1 MMKGY
6 KIHLTEY
13 LEQNYNNFSEKKAV
27 IYKDQSI
34 SFCNLHKKAISLAKY
49 ISQKL
54 SGLKNSII
62 AVYLPKSIDS
72 VVADLAVLY
81 SANAYMNLDITNPSH
96 RLKNIVS
103 QVKPSLVI
111 TYSDLDTSFMNELF
125 QAQKDNS
132 NTSEVCFLDRINDE
146 LLVYENNICEASE
159 LIKDLVDTD
168 PCCVI
173 NTSGSTGI
181 PKAVVLNHRSFI
193 DFTESIR
200 HENMFSESEIIG
212 SLSPY
217 VFDIYSFELCMMM
230 AFGATLV
237 IIPDN
242 YSLFPVKILN
252 LLELHNVTYIFWVPT
267 IMVNIANMDL
277 LSKIKLDSLKMVWF
291 AGEVFPTAKFN
302 YWYDRL
308 SSHCRFMNFYGP
320 IEITLDCLFYEVKSR
335 LDDNTPIPIGKP
347 FRNTAVLVLD
357 DDNHKVDFGSEG
369 ELCIRG
375 SSLAMGYYNDPEKT
389 SKAFVQNPLNNSYPE
404 LIYRTG
410 DIVKQDKDGN
420 FVYIGRKDTLV
431 KRFGYRIE
439 LSEIEHVIVNVLKMA
454 KNCCVVYLSESKD
467 LFLVYENNIEINT
480 KQWHLSLMSVFPKY
494 MIPNKYVRL
503 DELPRNLNGKIDRNL
518 IKSKIVGDEW

>member
-1 MMKGY
+1 MSKY
-6 KIHLTEY
+6 RIHLTEY
-13 LEQNYNNFSEKKAV
+13 LEQNISNLSDKTAV

-34 SFCNLHKKAISLAKY
+34 SFSQLHQRAVSLAKY
-49 ISQKL
+49 ISKKL
-54 SGLKNSII
+54 SGINNSII

-72 VVADLAVLY
+72 VIADLAILY
-81 SANAYMNLDITNPSH
+81 SANAYMNLDVNNPNH
-96 RLKNIVS
+96 RIKNIVS

-111 TYSDLDTSFMNELF
+111 TKSDLDLTSF
-125 QAQKDNS
+125 KDICMSDSDNNLDNIAS
-132 NTSEVCFLDRINDE
+132 CKLCFLDCIDKENDC
-146 LLVYENNICEASE
+146 CECEKQDSSD
-159 LIKDLVDTD
+159 LIKDIIDTD

-173 NTSGSTGI
+173 NTSGSTGV
-181 PKAVVLNHRSFI
+181 PKAVILNHRSFI
-193 DFTESIR
+193 DFVESIR
-200 HENMFSESEIIG
+200 HENMFSDSEIIG

-230 AFGATLV
+230 AFGSTLV
-237 IIPDN
+237 IIPEN

-252 LLELHNVTYIFWVPT
+252 LIKLHNVTYIFWVPT

-277 LSKIKLDSLKMVWF
+277 LSKIELDSLKMIWF

-308 SSHCRFMNFYGP
+308 NSHCRFMNFYGP

-335 LDDNTPIPIGKP
+335 LNDNTPIPIGKP
-347 FRNTAVLVLD
+347 FRNTAILVLD
-357 DDNHKVDFGSEG
+357 EHNKKVKSGCEG

-389 SKAFVQNPLNNSYPE
+389 SRAFVQNPLNSSYPE

-410 DIVKQDKDGN
+410 DVVKQNNDGN
-420 FVYIGRKDTLV
+420 YVYVGRKDTLI

-439 LSEIEHVIVNVLKMA
+439 LSEIEHVVVNVLKMA
-454 KNCCVVYLSESKD
+454 KNCCVVYQSESKD
-467 LFLVYENNIEINT
+467 LYLVYEHEHEIT
-480 KQWHLSLMSVFPKY
+480 KKQWYQSLMGVFPKY
-494 MIPNKYVRL
+494 MIPNKFIRL

-518 IKSKIVGDEW
+518 IKSKIG